1 MKGFAILPVVLGLV
15 VLALAVLSLS
25 RQGGSLSTAARD
37 VEEQAQLDNLLEAAR
52 VHANWELD
60 RRECGGY
67 ASVNAGLSGNSYG
80 AVFSANSGSPINLT
94 LSATLPGGS
103 TQTRQLTQHSAFDAA
118 TTTQIVVTKATRIDE
133 DKPNDNFRNH
143 QYLKV
148 GDTGT
153 KKNRS
158 LIQIDLTALPS
169 AVRITQALL
178 RLNVEGIGASNS
190 EIQVLR
196 VIEPWEE
203 DEVTWNTRDE
213 LLLLPVDWR
222 VAGTTTAPEPY
233 GSTTVSANGAMS
245 IDITELVKLWYDGEV
260 PNNGLLLH
268 IPAAVTKPTTN
279 LSSDDSGAGDIKLDV
294 SYRCQCG
301 SACSVASFVSC
312 NSNYRANTQ
321 AAQHTPGL
329 AAITGAA
336 AVPANFTVAGIS
348 FGADGG
354 HILADGTTLRGYSP
368 AGALLGSC
376 AIGHSFAGLTYVSAG
391 TDRGR
396 LAGIKAQAT
405 PQLVYVG
412 GTCAVQRVQ
421 NITAPT
427 LNTPVGVTYLRL
439 EAGAA
444 REHQLAT
451 VNAAG
456 LIEFVDS
463 AGVVKGTVTPSY
475 APTTVS
481 DIAHIYNQDRLLLL
495 DRGAGEVITTSLTG
509 TVEERYDYSRFGLT
523 DPAGLTIDMNSCAHV
538 LASQTSNKVVNLTRT
553 PLSLEPVAHW
563 KLDETSGAV
572 AKDSV
577 GANDASVVG
586 TPVWSPV
593 GGALQG
599 ALLLD
604 SAGDGLQ
611 VVDSGT
617 LNLTEALTLTGWIK
631 PDSNTGDDP
640 IVSRKPDAATHHYW
654 LGTVNGVPTFR
665 FNDGSEQQL
674 TGVSAISLGDWHH
687 LAATFEMTTRMARLY
702 VDGAEVASMPL
713 PMSLR
718 ASVAPVRLGDDGLG
732 RVEGRIDDVRVFS
745 GALSLV
751 DISTL
756 FGESPIGFS
765 GGGGGAMMAPPPP
778 TCTSQT
784 LSDDFESVS
793 FALSTGTRSWSG
805 SWLEISE
812 GDGAN
817 AGDIRVMTS
826 PRSLRLQNNSS
837 GGKGARRLMDLS
849 QFTSATL
856 TFDYARFAM
865 DNGDYIT
872 VDIGDGTTWTELGR
886 IEGPGNDSTSSMLQ
900 QSYSL
905 DAHLQANRYL
915 RFLTYSGMGS
925 SEGAYF
931 DNVVINGCAP

>member
-15 VLALAVLSLS
+15 VLALAVLALS

-60 RRECGGY
+60 KRECGGY
-67 ASVNAGLSGNSYG
+67 TSVNSGLGGNSYG
-80 AVFSANSGSPINLT
+80 AVFSSNNGSPVNLT
-94 LSATLPGGS
+94 LSATLPGGT

-118 TTTQIVVTKATRIDE
+118 TTVQIVVTKAARIDE
-133 DKPNDNFRNH
+133 FHPNNNYEAH
-143 QYLKV
+143 PHLKV
-148 GDTGT
+148 GDTNV
-153 KKNRS
+153 KKNHS
-158 LIQIDLTALPS
+158 LIQIDLSTLPT

-178 RLNVEGIGASNS
+178 RLNVNNLGETNS
-190 EIQVLR
+190 MIEVLR

-203 DEVTWNTRDE
+203 NDVTWNTRDRVI
-213 LLLLPVDWR
+213 LVPMPWR
-222 VAGTTTAPEPY
+222 VAGTTTAPESY
-233 GSTTVSANGAMS
+233 GSTIVSAIGALS
-245 IDITELVKLWYDGEV
+245 IDITELVRLWYDGEV

-279 LSSDDSGAGDIKLDV
+279 ISSDDSVAGGVRLEV

-301 SACSVASFVSC
+301 SACSVDNYVSC
-312 NSNYRANTQ
+312 NSNFRANTQ
-321 AAQHTPGL
+321 TLQHTPGL
-329 AAITGAA
+329 ASINGAA
-336 AVPANFTVAGIS
+336 AVPANFTVAGIT

-354 HILADGTTLRGYSP
+354 HILAVGTTLRGYSA
-368 AGALLGSC
+368 AGALRGSC
-376 AIGHSFAGLTYVSAG
+376 AIGHSFSGLTYVSAG
-391 TDRGR
+391 VDRGR
-396 LAGIKAQAT
+396 IAGIKSQAA
-405 PQLVYVG
+405 PELVYVG
-412 GTCAVQRVQ
+412 ETCAVQRVQ
-421 NITAPT
+421 NITAPK

-444 REHQLAT
+444 REHQLAM

-463 AGVVKGTVTPSY
+463 AGVVKGTMTPSF

-481 DIAHIYNQDRLLLL
+481 DIAHVYNQERLLLL

-523 DPAGLTIDMNSCAHV
+523 DPAGLTIDMNSCAHI

-553 PLSLEPVAHW
+553 PLTLEPVAHW

-586 TPVWSPV
+586 TPVWQPA

-640 IVSRKPDAATHHYW
+640 IIARKPDAATHHYW
-654 LGTVNGVPTFR
+654 LGTVNGVPAFR

-674 TGVSAISLGDWHH
+674 TGLAALPVGDWHH
-687 LAATFEMTTRMARLY
+687 LAATFDMTTRMARLY
-702 VDGAEVASMPL
+702 VNRVEVATMPL
-713 PMSLR
+713 PMALKTST
-718 ASVAPVRLGDDGLG
+718 APVRLGDDGVG
-732 RVEGRIDDVRVFS
+732 RVEGSIDDVRIFS
-745 GALSLV
+745 GALGTA
-751 DISTL
+751 DIDTMVS
-756 FGESPIGFS
+756 ESPN
-765 GGGGGAMMAPPPP
+765 GGGGGAPPPP
-778 TCTSQT
+778 PPCTSRR
-784 LSDDFESVS
+784 LADDFGSVS
-793 FALSTGTRSWSG
+793 YSVSSGPTSWPDP
-805 SWLEISE
+805 WLEVGES
-812 GDGAN
+812 DGAN
-817 AGDIRVMTS
+817 SGDIRVQTS
-826 PRSLRLQNNSS
+826 PRALQLQDSQN
-837 GGKGARRLMDLS
+837 GGEGVRRLVDLS
-849 QFTSATL
+849 QFTSAML

-886 IEGPGNDSTSSMLQ
+886 IEGPGNDSTSSMVPL
-900 QSYSL
+900 SFNL
-905 DAHLQANRYL
+905 EAHLQANRYL
-915 RFLTYSGMGS
+915 RFLTYSGMGGT
-925 SEGAYF
+925 EGAYI
-931 DNVVINGCAP
+931 DNVVISGCQL